1 VSRDGRIRKEGNEY
15 IIEVVDS
22 AGSLDFG
29 AECINKQAPPEERIY
44 QKVFKNKRIF
54 LPNEYNKAMELLK
67 NDAGFIFSLN
77 GYSSL
82 KLEWLNKYGITPGA
96 YEDTCTEIS
105 YTIIDRLRQT
115 MPKSRLFMID
125 GASDMGIDKV
135 IADVAFEQNITR
147 LSFSCPEYM
156 LYVVD
161 DHNPVFV
168 ANTKAEYANYY
179 IKSLDLLISTGGRK
193 QALEHDVSAACIY
206 QKRIHFADV
215 MNILS
220 NGRVPATIVG
230 EDGEIVIEN
239 AAAAFGSNISYFSY
253 NDAVTVS
260 NTSNSGDRFEA
271 LFENIAKVATDVCR
285 RRMPPGKMFRH

>member
-1 VSRDGRIRKEGNEY
+1 MSKDGKIWREGDRVFV
-15 IIEVVDS
+15 EVTDS
-22 AGSLDFG
+22 KDSLAYG
-29 AECINKQAPPEERIY
+29 AICLDDSLPEEDRVYRKI
-44 QKVFKNKRIF
+44 FKNKPIY
-54 LPNEYNKAMELLK
+54 LQDEYKEAMLLLK

-82 KLEWLNKYGITPGA
+82 KSEWLNKYGITPGA
-96 YEDTCTEIS
+96 YEDTCTEIL
-105 YTIIDRLRQT
+105 YRIIDRLRQV
-115 MPKSRLFMID
+115 MPKARLFMID

-135 IADVAFEQNITR
+135 IANVAFDQNITK

-161 DHNPVFV
+161 DNNPVFV

-179 IKSLDLLISTGGRK
+179 IKSLDLLVSTGGRK

-220 NGRVPATIVG
+220 NGRVPATIIG
-230 EDGEIVIEN
+230 PDGEIIIEN
-239 AAAAFGSNISYFSY
+239 AAAAFGSNISYFSF
-253 NDAVTVS
+253 NDAIS
-260 NTSNSGDRFEA
+260 ISSTSNSGDKFEA
-271 LFENIAKVATDVCR
+271 LFENIGKVALEVCR
-285 RRMPPGKMFRH
+285 RRMPPGKMFKH